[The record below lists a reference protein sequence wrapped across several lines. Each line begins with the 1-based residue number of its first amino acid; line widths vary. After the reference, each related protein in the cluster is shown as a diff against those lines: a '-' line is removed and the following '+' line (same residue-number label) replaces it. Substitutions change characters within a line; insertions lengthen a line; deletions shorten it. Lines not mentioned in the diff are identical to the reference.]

1 MENNYSTYTE
11 TLANS
16 LDKIKEVEK
25 DLIRDALTRRAS
37 TQEYT
42 LCMNKDGEVDYDFE
56 GGLMEDAVVLESCGI
71 WDIREGYYAGSGIE
85 YTEEGIDP
93 SDIND
98 DWVESMVDS
107 SVDGWKRAVEEAD
120 EEEASRRRWEED

>member
-1 MENNYSTYTE
+1 MERTYLTYAE
-11 TLANS
+11 ALANAF
-16 LDKIKEVEK
+16 DKIREVEK

-37 TQEYT
+37 TQVYT
-42 LCMNKDGEVDYDFE
+42 LCMSKDGEVDYDFE

-71 WDIREGYYAGSGIE
+71 YDIREGYYAGSGIE

-98 DWVESMVDS
+98 DWVECMIDS
-107 SVDGWKRAVEEAD
+107 SEDGWKRAAEEAD

>member
-1 MENNYSTYTE
+1 MKNNYSTYAE

-16 LDKIKEVEK
+16 LDKVKEVEK

-85 YTEEGIDP
+85 YTEEGINP

-120 EEEASRRRWEED
+120 EEEASRRRWYED

>member
-1 MENNYSTYTE
+1 MEYTYPTYTE
-11 TLANS
+11 ALTNH
-16 LDKIKEVEK
+16 LDKVREIMKTM
-25 DLIRDALTRRAS
+25 IRDALTRHAS

-42 LCMNKDGEVDYDFE
+42 LCMDKDGDADYDFS
-56 GGLMEDAVVLESCGI
+56 GGAMRDAVVLESCSI

-98 DWVESMVDS
+98 DWVECMVDS

>member
-25 DLIRDALTRRAS
+25 ELIRDALTRRAS